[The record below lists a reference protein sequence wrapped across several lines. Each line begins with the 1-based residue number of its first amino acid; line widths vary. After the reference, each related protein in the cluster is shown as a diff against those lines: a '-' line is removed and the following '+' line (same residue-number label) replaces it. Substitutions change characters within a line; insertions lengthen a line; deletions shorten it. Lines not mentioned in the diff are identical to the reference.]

1 MSIKVRYLFQSFK
14 KPISVQRESKFS
26 KNNNEELLPLIKL
39 KEKKTPFWQQQ
50 RIERSKQARLVR
62 GKTKNKAKA

>member
-1 MSIKVRYLFQSFK
+1 MFLLVSMSIKVRYLFQCLK

-39 KEKKTPFWQQQ
+39 KEKKLHFGN
-50 RIERSKQARLVR
+50 SSA
-62 GKTKNKAKA
+62 